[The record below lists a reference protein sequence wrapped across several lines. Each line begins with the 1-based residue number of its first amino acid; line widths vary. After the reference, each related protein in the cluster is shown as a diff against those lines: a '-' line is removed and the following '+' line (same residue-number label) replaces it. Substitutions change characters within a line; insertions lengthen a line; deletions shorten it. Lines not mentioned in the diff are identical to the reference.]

1 MIYIEPRD
9 LWDKFEA
16 NKTILP
22 GHYLACAE
30 EDGKSIKLSVE
41 EGDLLLIYDGEDGY
55 VDEVFDN
62 EADAIYAYEEML
74 NWLSEPAEDGPEDDP
89 DVPEDPEISDQ
100 LLAPYCPHRLQ
111 KVPAG
116 GLLRVAYDD
125 SGTLAA
131 QRHDPLRN
139 NNGII
144 KPAFSAAGSSHFQ
157 VPSVSAIL

>member
-1 MIYIEPRD
+1 MIYVEPRD

-74 NWLSEPAEDGPEDDP
+74 GWLSEPAESGPEDDP

-100 LLAPYCPHRLQ
+100 LLAATAAWIC
-111 KVPAG
+111 
-116 GLLRVAYDD
+116 VATRCKPEELNMSPLEIED
-125 SGTLAA
+125 AA
-131 QRHDPLRN
+131 RAMLWEL
-139 NNGII
+139 GIEE
-144 KPAFSAAGSSHFQ
+144 GD
-157 VPSVSAIL
+157 AIA

>member
-74 NWLSEPAEDGPEDDP
+74 GWLSEPAESGPEEAP

-100 LLAPYCPHRLQ
+100 LLAATAAWIC
-111 KVPAG
+111 
-116 GLLRVAYDD
+116 VATKCKPEELNMSPLEIED
-125 SGTLAA
+125 AA
-131 QRHDPLRN
+131 RAMLWEL
-139 NNGII
+139 GIEE
-144 KPAFSAAGSSHFQ
+144 GD
-157 VPSVSAIL
+157 AIA